1 MFDTAVSILEPRDKE
16 PGYRMNGR
24 GPITRVR
31 ELSRNVPDSDVRSE
45 SGVEPPA
52 FGRVHIPSNPIPGPR
67 FWSGAPGFKLSLFM
81 FPQIRKARKRVTQ
94 VNDSGKTQE
103 RLEVQQLIMRVLVE
117 QFRNVNLR
125 QN

>member
-24 GPITRVR
+24 GSITRVR

-52 FGRVHIPSNPIPGPR
+52 FGRVHIPSNPIPGLQVLV
-67 FWSGAPGFKLSLFM
+67 WSTRIQA
-81 FPQIRKARKRVTQ
+81 FPVHVSPDSKARKRVTQ
-94 VNDSGKTQE
+94 VDDSGKTQE